1 MVMKEENKDARKDLL
16 DTQMETSVILYE
28 KMELVFIHNIFFL
41 LDKI

>member
-16 DTQMETSVILYE
+16 DTQMETSVILHG
-28 KMELVFIHNIFFL
+28 KMELVFINNIFFL

>member
-16 DTQMETSVILYE
+16 DTQMETSVIHYE
-28 KMELVFIHNIFFL
+28 KMGLVFIHNIFFL